1 MKNLFFL
8 AYFIPALAFGL
19 IRNPDIATNAN
30 ITLSKLAALTANT
43 ACVLDASGYLT
54 SSSTTDVQIGYLNTL
69 TSNVQTQIDSKQVA
83 GNYITALTSDV
94 SASGPGSVAATV
106 NSVGGSS
113 AANVHSAE
121 LLANAATNLN
131 TASAI
136 VKRDGSGNFS
146 AGTITAALTGTAS
159 GNLTLASPVNHGV
172 LISGSANATTA
183 TAAGATNTL
192 LHGNTGA
199 DPTYSDIVNADIDAA
214 AAIVDTKLATI
225 STAGKVSNSAT
236 TAASANTPSAIVARD
251 GSGNFTAGTITA
263 ALTGTAS
270 GNPPNARA
278 INTTAPITGG
288 GDLSADRTLA
298 CNVASGSQAGCL
310 SSADWTTFNG
320 KQAAGNYITDL
331 TGDVAASGPGSA
343 AATLATVN
351 ANTGSFGSSTS
362 IPNFTVNGK
371 GLITA
376 AGGNA
381 VIAPAGTLTGT
392 TLNSTVVSSSLT
404 SVGTI
409 GTGVWNGTLIG
420 TGFGGTGTST
430 TFTQGSSIFAGA
442 SGVYSQDN
450 ANYFWDATNHRLG
463 LGITAPT
470 SRLHQDNG
478 TGTATSHQF
487 TAGSTTGQTASDG
500 TLIGLDS
507 SGDTIINQ
515 QEALP
520 MIFSTSGSEA
530 MRLDSSQN
538 FMVGRTATVSGALM
552 RVGKTIADPA
562 SNTFATV
569 YDGAFNATSA
579 DNSNTIAGVS
589 FNMSIGTN
597 NSKNWTSG
605 NGVEAIRITPTI
617 ASGATGTVSNFYG
630 MFQTF
635 ANSSAMNVTNL
646 FGNRINNPTNTG
658 GGTITNA
665 VGYST
670 AEINSA
676 TNNTELLLGTNNAP
690 TGNFGI
696 YDVSAYN
703 NYFATN
709 SGFGLTDPGS
719 PVAAAAGGVTVNSSE
734 QYEAR
739 SNRAAIVAGN
749 LIGGVRYRSN
759 DTSLTAP
766 GTVVALEDAVAEA
779 THTSSDLTT
788 GMAFYTTATLT
799 TAERMRIAGSG
810 KVGIGLTAPTNLLH
824 LDGGSATATYL
835 QLTENA
841 TTGQNAT
848 DGLLVGT
855 DASANGIINQQENLP
870 LKIYTNAVETA
881 ELGANQDITFLGN
894 GFLTNT
900 PRFEFKHDG
909 NRNEYLGSA
918 SSDNVYT
925 QNAITQDTPSSAATG
940 TPANSL
946 TWSHTVGTGSN
957 RILIVGVSSAAQG
970 ANITVTYGGVSMTA
984 VPSSLATAITLAQSQ
999 LFYLLNPT
1007 SGAANIVVSTS
1018 GTVDR
1023 IVGGGV
1029 SLANVNQ
1036 TNPLGTAKITSGNST
1051 SASLS
1056 VPSNVGDV
1064 VIDVLAKNNTDV
1076 PTAGGSQASKWN
1088 ATSGGVDL
1096 PTAKELG
1103 AGSTLAGS
1111 DATTAMSWSWTNAR
1125 AFAYSSVAVK
1135 PTYSVSQTITSTGHI
1150 EQSGTT
1156 PAVGTGAADCGTSP
1170 SIVGNDN
1177 EGRVTVGTS
1186 PGSKCT
1192 VTFANSW
1199 TNAPI
1204 CNTSNEVSANLLRPA
1219 SVTTTKV
1226 ELTGTLTVGDTLVYR
1241 CVGYK

>member
-1 MKNLFFL
+1 MKTLFFL

-69 TSNVQTQIDSKQVA
+69 TSNVQTQIDSKQVS

-94 SASGPGSVAATV
+94 SASGGGSVAATV

-113 AANVHSAE
+113 ASNVHSAE
-121 LLANAATNLN
+121 LLANAATNAN
-131 TASAI
+131 TVSTI
-136 VKRDGSGNFS
+136 VKRDSSGNFS
-146 AGTITAALTGTAS
+146 AGTIS
-159 GNLTLASPVNHGV
+159 
-172 LISGSANATTA
+172 
-183 TAAGATNTL
+183 
-192 LHGNTGA
+192 
-199 DPTYSDIVNADIDAA
+199 
-214 AAIVDTKLATI
+214 
-225 STAGKVSNSAT
+225 
-236 TAASANTPSAIVARD
+236 
-251 GSGNFTAGTITA
+251 A

-270 GNPPNARA
+270 GNPPNSRA
-278 INTTAPITGG
+278 VNTTAPLTGG
-288 GDLSADRTLA
+288 SDLSADLTIAIPKSTGSVDGYLA
-298 CNVASGSQAGCL
+298 ATDFTTFAAKQSPLSFTAPLVNSTGTVTCNVASGSQPGCL
-310 SSADWTTFNG
+310 SSSDWTTFNG
-320 KQAAGNYITDL
+320 KQSALSFGDLTDVGTDGIAVTGGTGAVIGSGTSVAQHVSDSTHNGYLTSTDWSTFNAKQAAGNYLTAL
-331 TGDVAASGPGSA
+331 TGDVSASGGGSV

-351 ANTGSFGSSTS
+351 SNVGSFGSSTA
-362 IPNFTVNGK
+362 IPSLTVNGK
-371 GLITA
+371 GLVTA
-376 AGGNA
+376 ASTNA
-381 VIAPAGTLTGT
+381 VIAPAGTVTGT
-392 TLNSTVVSSSLT
+392 TLASNVVTSSLT
-404 SVGTI
+404 TVGTI

-605 NGVEAIRITPTI
+605 NGVEAIRLTPTI

-676 TNNTELLLGTNNAP
+676 TNNTDLLLGTNNAP

-881 ELGANQDITFLGN
+881 ELGSNQDITFLGN
-894 GFLTNT
+894 GLLTNT

-970 ANITVTYGGVSMTA
+970 ANITVTYGGVSMTP
-984 VPSSLATAITLAQSQ
+984 VPGSFVAAITLSQSQ

-1036 TNPLGTAKITSGNST
+1036 TNPLGAAKITSGNST

-1088 ATSGGVDL
+1088 ATSAGVDL

-1111 DATTAMSWSWTNAR
+1111 DSTTAMSWSWTNAR

-1226 ELTGTLTVGDTLVYR
+1226 ELTGTLTAGDTLVYR